1 MSNTLIRDKSFYLNI
16 FTLTFP
22 IMLQQLLRISVNTVN
37 SIMLGGID
45 QLQMSAVS
53 QADQVFFIFY
63 TICNGFAV
71 GCCVLVAQYWGRQDV
86 NAIKT
91 VLAIAL
97 RAIAVFGLIVTVL
110 VMLFPTFFMRI
121 YSSDPALIELGAG
134 YLRLV
139 ALMYT
144 PCAISV
150 MLFAGCRGVEQVRI
164 ILATNIVSYSVN
176 IFLDYCLLFGK
187 FGFPKL
193 GITGIAIGTIIA
205 RLVELVFCGV
215 FVLKFEQRIGFRL
228 PDLLRKDKQLSKD
241 FVRVA
246 SPIVAHEIIWSFGT
260 SAANMITGQLGTSV
274 VAGYNVTV
282 VLYDLCASVGN
293 GFLNACSVVIGK
305 TIGSGDRDKVKQQ
318 ARTILLMGL
327 GIGLVLGAVT
337 IPLRGPF
344 LSLYNLE
351 PDAVGYARQFMMV
364 IALIWPFSMLEMV
377 GMIAILRAGGDGKT
391 GFYTDIVAMWLTTI
405 PLAWLAAFVLKWPA
419 VAVVAIIK
427 TTIII
432 EAIVG
437 IIRVLSMRWIKDLTR
452 H

>member
-1 MSNTLIRDKSFYLNI
+1 M
-16 FTLTFP
+16 
-22 IMLQQLLRISVNTVN
+22 
-37 SIMLGGID
+37 
-45 QLQMSAVS
+45 
-53 QADQVFFIFY
+53 
-63 TICNGFAV
+63 
-71 GCCVLVAQYWGRQDV
+71 
-86 NAIKT
+86 
-91 VLAIAL
+91 
-97 RAIAVFGLIVTVL
+97 
-110 VMLFPTFFMRI
+110 
-121 YSSDPALIELGAG
+121 
-134 YLRLV
+134 
-139 ALMYT
+139 
-144 PCAISV
+144 
-150 MLFAGCRGVEQVRI
+150 
-164 ILATNIVSYSVN
+164 
-176 IFLDYCLLFGK
+176 
-187 FGFPKL
+187 
-193 GITGIAIGTIIA
+193 
-205 RLVELVFCGV
+205 
-215 FVLKFEQRIGFRL
+215 
-228 PDLLRKDKQLSKD
+228 
-241 FVRVA
+241 A

-432 EAIVG
+432 EAVVG